1 MSESLL
7 TVQDVTLR
15 FGGNTVL
22 NEVSFDVLP
31 GELFAIIGPN
41 GAGKTSTFNCISGVY
56 RPQEGDLTFRGES
69 LLGSKPDRIARRGIA
84 RTFQNIELFDNLSVL
99 ENLLLGRH
107 HALRVPWWQAMAWLP
122 SVQREEV
129 GARQQVE
136 HIIDFLGLAAV
147 RHLPV
152 GILPYG
158 IKKRIELGR
167 ALAMDPE
174 LLLLDEPV
182 AGMNSE
188 ETEDMARFI
197 LDIRAELGVAMIMVE
212 HDMRLVMDL
221 ADRVM
226 VIDFGRRIALGTPQE
241 VQRDPAVIAAYLG
254 GASEEVVA
262 AVADE
267 AMTESVIEAASA
279 ELGDGS

>member
-1 MSESLL
+1 MTSTPLLSVSALSLA
-7 TVQDVTLR
+7 
-15 FGGNTVL
+15 FGGATAL
-22 NEVSFDVLP
+22 SDVSFDVKP
-31 GELFAIIGPN
+31 GELFAVIGPN

-56 RPQEGDLTFRGES
+56 RPSHGEITFDGES
-69 LLGSKPDRIARRGIA
+69 LLGVRPDLIARRGVA

-107 HALRVPWWQAMAWLP
+107 NLIAANWWEAFLWLP
-122 SVQREEV
+122 RARRDEEESRR
-129 GARQQVE
+129 AVE
-136 HIIDFLGLAAV
+136 NIIDFLGLASV

-158 IKKRIELGR
+158 IKKRIEVGR
-167 ALAMDPE
+167 ALAMEPK

-182 AGMNSE
+182 AGMNVE

-197 LDIRAELGVAMIMVE
+197 MDIRAELGIAMVLVE

-226 VIDFGRRIALGTPQE
+226 VLDFGRQIAMGTPDE
-241 VQRDPAVIAAYLG
+241 VQKDPAVIAAYLG
-254 GASEEVVA
+254 GAAGPDSSK
-262 AVADE
+262 
-267 AMTESVIEAASA
+267 TH
-279 ELGDGS
+279 ELNGGYK